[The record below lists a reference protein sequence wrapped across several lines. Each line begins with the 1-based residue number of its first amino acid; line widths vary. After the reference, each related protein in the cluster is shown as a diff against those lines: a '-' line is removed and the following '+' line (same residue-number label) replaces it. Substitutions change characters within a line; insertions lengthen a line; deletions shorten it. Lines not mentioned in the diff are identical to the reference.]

1 MKPTDYN
8 DFADK
13 WIELNTEVRMMHNYT
28 LQADWENASKSA
40 KVCHQLS
47 SELVTIF
54 NGYNTK

>member
-28 LQADWENASKSA
+28 LQSDWKNATKSA
-40 KVCHQLS
+40 KLCASLS

-54 NGYNTK
+54 NGYHKK